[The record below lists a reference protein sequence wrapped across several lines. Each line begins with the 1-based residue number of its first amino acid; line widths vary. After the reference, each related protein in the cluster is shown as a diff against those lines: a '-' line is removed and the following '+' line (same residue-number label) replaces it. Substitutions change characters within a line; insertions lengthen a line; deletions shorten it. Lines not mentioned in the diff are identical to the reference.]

1 MVQRR
6 LPLLLALEHT
16 EEEKAAAAATKVHEL
31 PGVLDV
37 PVDGEEVHGSLS
49 PNR

>member
-1 MVQRR
+1 MVQQR

-16 EEEKAAAAATKVHEL
+16 EEEQAAAVAKVHEL

-49 PNR
+49 PSR